1 MNDGFQPAV
10 IVSVFDGFGGP
21 FLGTLSGGHL
31 RIHWTH
37 FKLPDEPRMRKGER
51 LSENAG

>member
-10 IVSVFDGFGGP
+10 LVSVFDGFGGP

-31 RIHWTH
+31 RIDFTSIGQTLDT
-37 FKLPDEPRMRKGER
+37 F
-51 LSENAG
+51 